1 MINCKKS
8 ARLMIG
14 TLCAMALAMP
24 TLTSCEHKDLCFDHD
39 VHSPKYD
46 FRVVATYQQEWEL
59 NLNEKVW
66 GSEAE
71 WPEKYGMTYDGLRPA
86 IPAGLRM
93 HVFSE
98 SGVND
103 MINMPAEGG
112 VVGLQPG
119 DHQLLFYNNDTEYIL
134 FDDMYSFASAKA
146 TTRTRTRSTYMGNPF
161 KNNDAKGEPTV
172 TMPDMLYGNFNEKY
186 TSERTT
192 EMPVMNV
199 TMLNRNLDIDIDN
212 YVAFDFKA
220 VAQAIDILGG
230 VDIDIESEEE
240 RKYLNDYVSY
250 TSQYVGGSDEGQG
263 TSLITDKKGQIL
275 ASSGTEEIMSQVMDD
290 PELAN
295 IDDQMDKPTGFFPI
309 IRHGED
315 MLFAYTTLEETGMIV
330 AFFVPVDYVFAPL
343 NQLKLVYSIIFVLSM
358 LITGIGGMVF
368 ANKISNTVV
377 RLNDHA
383 LALADGDLSVADLAV
398 QDSNEFGVLTTSFN
412 TMKEHLH
419 KLIKGMSTVSQQV
432 AASSQE
438 LTAGASHSAEAATNV
453 AETITHIANGMQRQT
468 NNIET
473 AKHEVDSLF
482 SEIQTMGT
490 NTKDIANTS
499 NDTAEAAKLGEKLMN
514 EAMNKMEHIE
524 NSVMSSANTVRILG
538 ENSKEISMIVDTI
551 VSISDQT
558 NLLAL
563 NAAIEAARA
572 GDAGKGFAVVAE
584 EVRKLAAESQSAAEQ
599 IQSKISSIQAD
610 TDHAV
615 AAMESGTTE
624 VKQGTQAI
632 KDVGRQFADIM
643 KQVNNIKEK
652 IDSFQEASERI
663 TEGTNKIVGAVDS
676 IDEVSRETATHTET
690 ISAAAQ
696 EQSASSEEIASSS
709 HALAQMAVELQESTS
724 KFKL

>member
-1 MINCKKS
+1 MKIK
-8 ARLMIG
+8 
-14 TLCAMALAMP
+14 
-24 TLTSCEHKDLCFDHD
+24 
-39 VHSPKYD
+39 
-46 FRVVATYQQEWEL
+46 QQFAA
-59 NLNEKVW
+59 VT
-66 GSEAE
+66 
-71 WPEKYGMTYDGLRPA
+71 M
-86 IPAGLRM
+86 
-93 HVFSE
+93 
-98 SGVND
+98 
-103 MINMPAEGG
+103 
-112 VVGLQPG
+112 VVGLIMAITCGVGYYMAQSMLSHSVEQQIITLVEGRGNDLENWFATKTAMLNGTAAVLSKQPAEVI
-119 DHQLLFYNNDTEYIL
+119 DSTASIPFLDT
-134 FDDMYSFASAKA
+134 ASADKNILDITNGLESGNA
-146 TTRTRTRSTYMGNPF
+146 YSYLDGDLSGPDFDPRTRDWYKDVKS
-161 KNNDAKGEPTV
+161 AQKGIFTSAYV
-172 TMPDMLYGNFNEKY
+172 NKGGVMDGKMVVSYAMPLIDTNGNFIGALCE
-186 TSERTT
+186 
-192 EMPVMNV
+192 
-199 TMLNRNLDIDIDN
+199 DIDLDTLDKFVEEIN
-212 YVAFDFKA
+212 Y
-220 VAQAIDILGG
+220 
-230 VDIDIESEEE
+230 
-240 RKYLNDYVSY
+240 
-250 TSQYVGGSDEGQG
+250 EGQG

-295 IDDQMDKPTGFFPI
+295 IDDQMDKPTGFFPMK
-309 IRHGED
+309 RHGED

-368 ANKISNTVV
+368 ANRISNTVI

-383 LALADGDLSVADLAV
+383 LALADGNLSVADLAV
-398 QDSNEFGVLTTSFN
+398 QDSNEFGELTKSFN
-412 TMKEHLH
+412 TMKGHLH

-599 IQSKISSIQAD
+599 IQSKIASIQAD

-615 AAMESGTTE
+615 VAMESGTTE

-663 TEGTNKIVGAVDS
+663 TTGTNRIVGAVDS
-676 IDEVSRETATHTET
+676 IDEVSRETAAHTET

-724 KFKL
+724 KFKI

>member
-1 MINCKKS
+1 MKIK
-8 ARLMIG
+8 
-14 TLCAMALAMP
+14 
-24 TLTSCEHKDLCFDHD
+24 
-39 VHSPKYD
+39 
-46 FRVVATYQQEWEL
+46 QQFAA
-59 NLNEKVW
+59 VT
-66 GSEAE
+66 
-71 WPEKYGMTYDGLRPA
+71 M
-86 IPAGLRM
+86 
-93 HVFSE
+93 
-98 SGVND
+98 
-103 MINMPAEGG
+103 
-112 VVGLQPG
+112 VVGLFMAITCGVGYYMAQSMLSNSIEQQLTTIVKGKGNDLDNWFATKTAMLNGTAAVLSKQPAEVIDSTASVPLLNTASTDKNILDITNGLESGNAYSYLDG
-119 DHQLLFYNNDTEYIL
+119 DLSGPD
-134 FDDMYSFASAKA
+134 FDP
-146 TTRTRTRSTYMGNPF
+146 RTRDWYKDVKS
-161 KNNDAKGEPTV
+161 AQKGIFTSAYV
-172 TMPDMLYGNFNEKY
+172 NKGGVMDGKMVVSYAMPLIDTNGNFIGALCE
-186 TSERTT
+186 
-192 EMPVMNV
+192 
-199 TMLNRNLDIDIDN
+199 DIDLDTLDKFVEEIN
-212 YVAFDFKA
+212 Y
-220 VAQAIDILGG
+220 
-230 VDIDIESEEE
+230 
-240 RKYLNDYVSY
+240 
-250 TSQYVGGSDEGQG
+250 EGQG
-263 TSLITDKKGQIL
+263 TSLITDKKRQIL

-295 IDDQMDKPTGFFPI
+295 IDEQMDKPTGFFPI

-330 AFFVPVDYVFAPL
+330 AFFVPADYVFAPL
-343 NQLKLVYSIIFVLSM
+343 NKLKLVYGIIFVISM

-398 QDSNEFGVLTTSFN
+398 QDSNEFGELTTSFN

-419 KLIKGMSTVSQQV
+419 KLIKDMGSVSQQV

-438 LTAGASHSAEAATNV
+438 LTAGANQSAEAATNV
-453 AETITHIANGMQRQT
+453 AETITNIADGMQRQT
-468 NNIET
+468 SNINA
-473 AKHEVDSLF
+473 AKQEVDSLF
-482 SEIQTMGT
+482 GDIQTMGN
-490 NTKDIANTS
+490 NTQDIAHTS

-514 EAMNKMEHIE
+514 EAMDKMEHIE
-524 NSVMSSANTVRILG
+524 NSVMSSANTVRVLG

-551 VSISDQT
+551 VSIADQT

-624 VKQGTQAI
+624 VKHGTQAI

-652 IDSFQEASERI
+652 IDSFKTASDRIADEATR
-663 TEGTNKIVGAVDS
+663 IVGAVDS

-709 HALAQMAVELQESTS
+709 NALAQMAVELYDSTS

>member
-1 MINCKKS
+1 MNTASTDKNILDITNGLESGNAYSYLDGDLSGPDFDPRTRDWYKDVKS
-8 ARLMIG
+8 AQKGIFTSAYVNKGGVMDG
-14 TLCAMALAMP
+14 KMVVSYAMP
-24 TLTSCEHKDLCFDHD
+24 L
-39 VHSPKYD
+39 
-46 FRVVATYQQEWEL
+46 
-59 NLNEKVW
+59 
-66 GSEAE
+66 
-71 WPEKYGMTYDGLRPA
+71 
-86 IPAGLRM
+86 I
-93 HVFSE
+93 
-98 SGVND
+98 
-103 MINMPAEGG
+103 
-112 VVGLQPG
+112 
-119 DHQLLFYNNDTEYIL
+119 DT
-134 FDDMYSFASAKA
+134 
-146 TTRTRTRSTYMGNPF
+146 N
-161 KNNDAKGEPTV
+161 
-172 TMPDMLYGNFNEKY
+172 GNFIGALCE
-186 TSERTT
+186 
-192 EMPVMNV
+192 
-199 TMLNRNLDIDIDN
+199 DIDLDTLDKFVEEIN
-212 YVAFDFKA
+212 Y
-220 VAQAIDILGG
+220 
-230 VDIDIESEEE
+230 
-240 RKYLNDYVSY
+240 
-250 TSQYVGGSDEGQG
+250 EGQG
-263 TSLITDKKGQIL
+263 TSLITDKKRQIL

-295 IDDQMDKPTGFFPI
+295 IDEQMDKPTGFFPI

-330 AFFVPVDYVFAPL
+330 AFFVPADYVFAPL
-343 NQLKLVYSIIFVLSM
+343 NKLKLVYGIIFVISM

-398 QDSNEFGVLTTSFN
+398 QDSNEFGELTTSFN

-438 LTAGASHSAEAATNV
+438 LTAGASQSAEAATNV
-453 AETITHIANGMQRQT
+453 AETITNIADGMQRQT
-468 NNIET
+468 SNINA
-473 AKHEVDSLF
+473 AKQEVDSLF
-482 SEIQTMGT
+482 GDIQTMGN
-490 NTKDIANTS
+490 NTQDIAHTS

-514 EAMNKMEHIE
+514 EAMDKMEHIE
-524 NSVMSSANTVRILG
+524 NSVMSSANTVRVLG

-551 VSISDQT
+551 VSIADQT

-624 VKQGTQAI
+624 VKHGTQAI

-652 IDSFQEASERI
+652 FDSFKTASDRIADEATR
-663 TEGTNKIVGAVDS
+663 IVGAVDS

-709 HALAQMAVELQESTS
+709 NALAQMAVELQDSTS

>member
-1 MINCKKS
+1 MKIK
-8 ARLMIG
+8 
-14 TLCAMALAMP
+14 
-24 TLTSCEHKDLCFDHD
+24 
-39 VHSPKYD
+39 
-46 FRVVATYQQEWEL
+46 QQFAA
-59 NLNEKVW
+59 VT
-66 GSEAE
+66 
-71 WPEKYGMTYDGLRPA
+71 M
-86 IPAGLRM
+86 
-93 HVFSE
+93 
-98 SGVND
+98 
-103 MINMPAEGG
+103 
-112 VVGLQPG
+112 VVGLFMAITCGVGYYMAQSMLSNSIEQQLTTIVKGKGNDLDNWFATKTAMLNGTAAVLSKQPAEVIDSTASVPLLNTASTDKNILDITNGLESGNAYSYLDG
-119 DHQLLFYNNDTEYIL
+119 DLSGPD
-134 FDDMYSFASAKA
+134 FDP
-146 TTRTRTRSTYMGNPF
+146 RTRDWYKDVKS
-161 KNNDAKGEPTV
+161 AQKGIFTSAYV
-172 TMPDMLYGNFNEKY
+172 NKGGVMDGKMVVSYAMPLIDTNGNFIGALCE
-186 TSERTT
+186 
-192 EMPVMNV
+192 
-199 TMLNRNLDIDIDN
+199 DIDLDTLDKFVEEIN
-212 YVAFDFKA
+212 Y
-220 VAQAIDILGG
+220 
-230 VDIDIESEEE
+230 
-240 RKYLNDYVSY
+240 
-250 TSQYVGGSDEGQG
+250 EGQG
-263 TSLITDKKGQIL
+263 TSLITDKKRQIL

-295 IDDQMDKPTGFFPI
+295 IDEQMDKPTGFFPI

-330 AFFVPVDYVFAPL
+330 AFFVPADYVFAPL
-343 NQLKLVYSIIFVLSM
+343 NKLKLVYGIIFVISM

-398 QDSNEFGVLTTSFN
+398 QDSNEFGELTTSFN

-438 LTAGASHSAEAATNV
+438 LTAGASQSAEAATNV
-453 AETITHIANGMQRQT
+453 AETITNIADGMQRQT
-468 NNIET
+468 SNINA
-473 AKHEVDSLF
+473 AKQEVDSLF
-482 SEIQTMGT
+482 GDIQTMGN
-490 NTKDIANTS
+490 NTQDIAHTS

-514 EAMNKMEHIE
+514 EAMDKMEHIE
-524 NSVMSSANTVRILG
+524 NSVMSSANTVRVLG

-551 VSISDQT
+551 VSIADQT

-624 VKQGTQAI
+624 VKHGTQAI

-652 IDSFQEASERI
+652 IDSFKTASDRIADEATR
-663 TEGTNKIVGAVDS
+663 IVGAVDS

-709 HALAQMAVELQESTS
+709 NALAQMAVELQDSTS

>member
-1 MINCKKS
+1 MKIK
-8 ARLMIG
+8 
-14 TLCAMALAMP
+14 
-24 TLTSCEHKDLCFDHD
+24 
-39 VHSPKYD
+39 
-46 FRVVATYQQEWEL
+46 QQFAA
-59 NLNEKVW
+59 V
-66 GSEAE
+66 
-71 WPEKYGMTYDGLRPA
+71 T
-86 IPAGLRM
+86 
-93 HVFSE
+93 V
-98 SGVND
+98 
-103 MINMPAEGG
+103 
-112 VVGLQPG
+112 VVGLFMAITCGVGYYMAQSMLSNSIAQ
-119 DHQLLFYNNDTEYIL
+119 QLTTIVKGKGNDLDNWFANKSAIADGAAAIL
-134 FDDMYSFASAKA
+134 AQQSPEVINSDASMAFMVGIHADKNVLDMTSGLESGNAYSATNGLISNFDPRSRDWYKNAKNSKKPSFTPAYESKGSYEGKTIISYAA
-146 TTRTRTRSTYMGNPF
+146 PVI
-161 KNNDAKGEPTV
+161 DAN
-172 TMPDMLYGNFNEKY
+172 GNFLACLCE
-186 TSERTT
+186 
-192 EMPVMNV
+192 
-199 TMLNRNLDIDIDN
+199 DIDIDDLDKFVDGIN
-212 YVAFDFKA
+212 Y
-220 VAQAIDILGG
+220 
-230 VDIDIESEEE
+230 
-240 RKYLNDYVSY
+240 
-250 TSQYVGGSDEGQG
+250 EGQG
-263 TSLITDKKGQIL
+263 TALVTDRNGKII
-275 ASSGTEEIMSQVMDD
+275 ASSGSEKIMSLVMDD

-309 IRHGED
+309 IRHGEET
-315 MLFAYTTLEETGMIV
+315 LFAYTTLEKTGLIV
-330 AFFVPVDYVFAPL
+330 AFFVPADYVFAPL
-343 NQLKLVYSIIFVLSM
+343 NKLKLVYGIIFVLSM

-368 ANKISNTVV
+368 ANKISNTVI

-398 QDSNEFGVLTTSFN
+398 QDSNEFGELTTSFN

-599 IQSKISSIQAD
+599 IQSKIASIQAD

-615 AAMESGTTE
+615 VAMESGTTE

-663 TEGTNKIVGAVDS
+663 TTGTNRIVGAVDS
-676 IDEVSRETATHTET
+676 IDEVSRETAAHTET

-724 KFKL
+724 KFKI

>member
-1 MINCKKS
+1 MKIK
-8 ARLMIG
+8 
-14 TLCAMALAMP
+14 
-24 TLTSCEHKDLCFDHD
+24 
-39 VHSPKYD
+39 
-46 FRVVATYQQEWEL
+46 QQFAA
-59 NLNEKVW
+59 VT
-66 GSEAE
+66 
-71 WPEKYGMTYDGLRPA
+71 M
-86 IPAGLRM
+86 
-93 HVFSE
+93 
-98 SGVND
+98 
-103 MINMPAEGG
+103 
-112 VVGLQPG
+112 VVGLFMAITCGVGYYMAQSMLSNSIEQQLTTIVKGKGNDLDNWFATKTAMLNGTAAVLSKQPAEVIDSTASVPLLNTASTDKNILDITNGLESGNAYSYLDG
-119 DHQLLFYNNDTEYIL
+119 DLSGPD
-134 FDDMYSFASAKA
+134 FDP
-146 TTRTRTRSTYMGNPF
+146 RTRDWYKDVKS
-161 KNNDAKGEPTV
+161 AQKGIFTSAYV
-172 TMPDMLYGNFNEKY
+172 NKGGVMDGKMVVSYAMPLIDTNGNFIGALCE
-186 TSERTT
+186 
-192 EMPVMNV
+192 
-199 TMLNRNLDIDIDN
+199 DIDLDTLDKFVEEIN
-212 YVAFDFKA
+212 Y
-220 VAQAIDILGG
+220 
-230 VDIDIESEEE
+230 
-240 RKYLNDYVSY
+240 
-250 TSQYVGGSDEGQG
+250 EGQG
-263 TSLITDKKGQIL
+263 TSLITDKKRQIL

-295 IDDQMDKPTGFFPI
+295 IDEQMDKPTGFFPI

-330 AFFVPVDYVFAPL
+330 AFFVPADYVFAPL
-343 NQLKLVYSIIFVLSM
+343 NKLKLVYGIIFVISM

-398 QDSNEFGVLTTSFN
+398 QDSNEFGELTTSFN

-438 LTAGASHSAEAATNV
+438 LTAGASQSAEAATNV
-453 AETITHIANGMQRQT
+453 AETITNIADGMQRQT
-468 NNIET
+468 SNINA
-473 AKHEVDSLF
+473 AKQEVDSLF
-482 SEIQTMGT
+482 GDIQTMGN
-490 NTKDIANTS
+490 NTQDIAHTS

-514 EAMNKMEHIE
+514 EAMDKMEHIE
-524 NSVMSSANTVRILG
+524 NSVMSSANTVRVLG

-551 VSISDQT
+551 VSIADQT

-563 NAAIEAARA
+563 NAAIEAAGA

-615 AAMESGTTE
+615 VAMENGTTE
-624 VKQGTQAI
+624 VQQGTQSI
-632 KDVGRQFADIM
+632 KEVGRQFADIM

-652 IDSFQEASERI
+652 IDSFQKASERI
-663 TEGTNKIVGAVDS
+663 TNGATKIVGAVDS
-676 IDEVSRETATHTET
+676 IDEVSRETAAHTQT

-709 HALAQMAVELQESTS
+709 NALAQMAVELQDSTS

>member
-1 MINCKKS
+1 MAQSMLSNSIEQQLTTIVKGKGNDLDNWFATKTAMLNGTAAVLSKQPAEVIDSTASVPLLNTASTDKNILDITNGLESGNAYSYLDGDLSGPDFDPRTRDWYKDVKS
-8 ARLMIG
+8 AQKGIFTSAYVNKGGVMDG
-14 TLCAMALAMP
+14 KMVVSYAMP
-24 TLTSCEHKDLCFDHD
+24 L
-39 VHSPKYD
+39 
-46 FRVVATYQQEWEL
+46 
-59 NLNEKVW
+59 
-66 GSEAE
+66 
-71 WPEKYGMTYDGLRPA
+71 
-86 IPAGLRM
+86 I
-93 HVFSE
+93 
-98 SGVND
+98 
-103 MINMPAEGG
+103 
-112 VVGLQPG
+112 
-119 DHQLLFYNNDTEYIL
+119 DT
-134 FDDMYSFASAKA
+134 
-146 TTRTRTRSTYMGNPF
+146 N
-161 KNNDAKGEPTV
+161 
-172 TMPDMLYGNFNEKY
+172 GNFIGALCE
-186 TSERTT
+186 
-192 EMPVMNV
+192 
-199 TMLNRNLDIDIDN
+199 DIDLDTLDKFVEEIN
-212 YVAFDFKA
+212 Y
-220 VAQAIDILGG
+220 
-230 VDIDIESEEE
+230 
-240 RKYLNDYVSY
+240 
-250 TSQYVGGSDEGQG
+250 EGQG
-263 TSLITDKKGQIL
+263 TSLITDKKRQIL

-295 IDDQMDKPTGFFPI
+295 IDEQMDKPTGFFPI

-330 AFFVPVDYVFAPL
+330 AFFVPADYVFAPL
-343 NQLKLVYSIIFVLSM
+343 NKLKLVYGIIFVISM

-398 QDSNEFGVLTTSFN
+398 QDSNEFGELTTSFN

-438 LTAGASHSAEAATNV
+438 LTAGASQSAESATNI

-468 NNIET
+468 NNIEA

-499 NDTAEAAKLGEKLMN
+499 NDTAEAAKLGEKLMT

-524 NSVMSSANTVRILG
+524 NSVMSSANTVRVLG

-551 VSISDQT
+551 VSIADQT

-572 GDAGKGFAVVAE
+572 GEAGKGFAVVAE

-615 AAMESGTTE
+615 VAMENGTTE
-624 VKQGTQAI
+624 VQQGTQSI
-632 KDVGRQFADIM
+632 KEVGRQFADIM

-652 IDSFQEASERI
+652 IDSFQKASERI
-663 TEGTNKIVGAVDS
+663 TNGATKIVGAVDS
-676 IDEVSRETATHTET
+676 IDEVSRETAAHTQT

-709 HALAQMAVELQESTS
+709 NALAQMAVELQDSTS

>member
-1 MINCKKS
+1 MKIK
-8 ARLMIG
+8 
-14 TLCAMALAMP
+14 
-24 TLTSCEHKDLCFDHD
+24 
-39 VHSPKYD
+39 
-46 FRVVATYQQEWEL
+46 QQFAA
-59 NLNEKVW
+59 VT
-66 GSEAE
+66 
-71 WPEKYGMTYDGLRPA
+71 M
-86 IPAGLRM
+86 
-93 HVFSE
+93 
-98 SGVND
+98 
-103 MINMPAEGG
+103 
-112 VVGLQPG
+112 VVGLFMAITCGVGYYMAQSMLSNSIEQQLTTIVKGKGNDLDNWFATKTAMLNGTAAVLSKQPAEVIDSTASVPLLNTASTDKNILDITNGLESGNAYSYLDG
-119 DHQLLFYNNDTEYIL
+119 DLSGPD
-134 FDDMYSFASAKA
+134 FDP
-146 TTRTRTRSTYMGNPF
+146 RTRDWYKDVKS
-161 KNNDAKGEPTV
+161 AQKGIFTSAYV
-172 TMPDMLYGNFNEKY
+172 NKGGVMDGKMVVSYAMPLIDTNGNFIGALCE
-186 TSERTT
+186 
-192 EMPVMNV
+192 
-199 TMLNRNLDIDIDN
+199 DIDLDTLDKFVEEIN
-212 YVAFDFKA
+212 Y
-220 VAQAIDILGG
+220 
-230 VDIDIESEEE
+230 
-240 RKYLNDYVSY
+240 
-250 TSQYVGGSDEGQG
+250 EGQG
-263 TSLITDKKGQIL
+263 TSLITDKKRQIL

-295 IDDQMDKPTGFFPI
+295 IDEQMDKPTGFFPI

-330 AFFVPVDYVFAPL
+330 AFFVPADYVFAPL
-343 NQLKLVYSIIFVLSM
+343 NKLKLVYGIIFVISM

-398 QDSNEFGVLTTSFN
+398 QDSNEFGELTTSFN

-438 LTAGASHSAEAATNV
+438 LTAGASQSAESATNI

-468 NNIET
+468 NNIEA

-499 NDTAEAAKLGEKLMN
+499 NDTAEAAKLGEKLMT

-524 NSVMSSANTVRILG
+524 NSVMSSANTVRVLG

-551 VSISDQT
+551 VSIADQT

-572 GDAGKGFAVVAE
+572 GEAGKGFAVVAE

-615 AAMESGTTE
+615 VAMENGTTE
-624 VKQGTQAI
+624 VQQGTQSI
-632 KDVGRQFADIM
+632 KEVGRQFADIM

-652 IDSFQEASERI
+652 IDSFQKASERI
-663 TEGTNKIVGAVDS
+663 TNGATKIVGAVDS
-676 IDEVSRETATHTET
+676 IDEVSRETAAHTQT

-696 EQSASSEEIASSS
+696 ENNP
-709 HALAQMAVELQESTS
+709 LPLR
-724 KFKL
+724 KLLLPPMLWLKWL

>member
-1 MINCKKS
+1 MKIK
-8 ARLMIG
+8 
-14 TLCAMALAMP
+14 
-24 TLTSCEHKDLCFDHD
+24 
-39 VHSPKYD
+39 
-46 FRVVATYQQEWEL
+46 QQFAA
-59 NLNEKVW
+59 VT
-66 GSEAE
+66 
-71 WPEKYGMTYDGLRPA
+71 M
-86 IPAGLRM
+86 
-93 HVFSE
+93 
-98 SGVND
+98 
-103 MINMPAEGG
+103 
-112 VVGLQPG
+112 VVGLFMAITCGVGYYMAQSMLSNSIEQQLTTIVKGKGNDLDNWFGTKTAMLNGTAAVLSKQPAEVIDSTASVPLLNTASTDKNILDITNGLESGNAYSYLDG
-119 DHQLLFYNNDTEYIL
+119 DLSGPD
-134 FDDMYSFASAKA
+134 FDP
-146 TTRTRTRSTYMGNPF
+146 RTRDWYKDVKS
-161 KNNDAKGEPTV
+161 AQKGIFTSAYV
-172 TMPDMLYGNFNEKY
+172 NKGGVMDGKMVVSYAMPLIDTNGNFIGALCE
-186 TSERTT
+186 
-192 EMPVMNV
+192 
-199 TMLNRNLDIDIDN
+199 DIDLDTLDKFVEEIN
-212 YVAFDFKA
+212 Y
-220 VAQAIDILGG
+220 
-230 VDIDIESEEE
+230 
-240 RKYLNDYVSY
+240 
-250 TSQYVGGSDEGQG
+250 EGQG
-263 TSLITDKKGQIL
+263 TSLITDKKRQIL

-295 IDDQMDKPTGFFPI
+295 IDEQMDKPTGFFPI

-330 AFFVPVDYVFAPL
+330 AFFVPADYVFAPL
-343 NQLKLVYSIIFVLSM
+343 NKLKLVYGIIFVISM

-398 QDSNEFGVLTTSFN
+398 QDSNEFGELTTSFN

-438 LTAGASHSAEAATNV
+438 LTAGASQSAEAA
-453 AETITHIANGMQRQT
+453 ETITNIADGMQRQT
-468 NNIET
+468 SNINA
-473 AKHEVDSLF
+473 AKQEVDSLF
-482 SEIQTMGT
+482 GDIQTMGN
-490 NTKDIANTS
+490 NTQDIAHTS

-514 EAMNKMEHIE
+514 EAMDKMEHIE
-524 NSVMSSANTVRILG
+524 NSVMSSANTVRVLG

-551 VSISDQT
+551 VSIADQT

-624 VKQGTQAI
+624 VKHGTQAI

-652 IDSFQEASERI
+652 IDSFKTASDRIADEATR
-663 TEGTNKIVGAVDS
+663 IVGAVDS

-709 HALAQMAVELQESTS
+709 NALAQMAVELQDSTS

>member
-1 MINCKKS
+1 MKIK
-8 ARLMIG
+8 
-14 TLCAMALAMP
+14 
-24 TLTSCEHKDLCFDHD
+24 
-39 VHSPKYD
+39 
-46 FRVVATYQQEWEL
+46 QQFAA
-59 NLNEKVW
+59 VT
-66 GSEAE
+66 
-71 WPEKYGMTYDGLRPA
+71 M
-86 IPAGLRM
+86 
-93 HVFSE
+93 
-98 SGVND
+98 
-103 MINMPAEGG
+103 
-112 VVGLQPG
+112 VVGLFMAITCGVGYYMAQSMLSNSIEQQLTTIVKGKGNDLDNWFATKTAMLNGTAAVLSKQPAEVIDSTASVPLLNTASTDKNILDITNGLESGNAYSYLDG
-119 DHQLLFYNNDTEYIL
+119 DLSGPD
-134 FDDMYSFASAKA
+134 FDP
-146 TTRTRTRSTYMGNPF
+146 RTRDWYKDVKS
-161 KNNDAKGEPTV
+161 AQKGIFTSAYV
-172 TMPDMLYGNFNEKY
+172 NKGGVMDGKMVVSYAMPLIDTNGNFIGALCE
-186 TSERTT
+186 
-192 EMPVMNV
+192 
-199 TMLNRNLDIDIDN
+199 DIDLDTLDKFVEEIN
-212 YVAFDFKA
+212 Y
-220 VAQAIDILGG
+220 
-230 VDIDIESEEE
+230 
-240 RKYLNDYVSY
+240 
-250 TSQYVGGSDEGQG
+250 EGQG
-263 TSLITDKKGQIL
+263 TSLITDKKRQIL

-295 IDDQMDKPTGFFPI
+295 IDEQMDKPTGFFPI

-330 AFFVPVDYVFAPL
+330 AFFVPADYVFAPL
-343 NQLKLVYSIIFVLSM
+343 NKLKLVYGIIFVISM

-398 QDSNEFGVLTTSFN
+398 QDSNEFGELTTSFN

-438 LTAGASHSAEAATNV
+438 LTAGASQSAEAATNV
-453 AETITHIANGMQRQT
+453 AETITNIADGMQRQT
-468 NNIET
+468 SNINA
-473 AKHEVDSLF
+473 AKQEVDSLF
-482 SEIQTMGT
+482 GDIQTMGN
-490 NTKDIANTS
+490 NTQDIAHTS

-514 EAMNKMEHIE
+514 EAMDKMEHIE
-524 NSVMSSANTVRILG
+524 NSVMSSANTVRVLG

-551 VSISDQT
+551 VSIADQT

-584 EVRKLAAESQSAAEQ
+584 EVRKLAAESQTAAEQ

-615 AAMESGTTE
+615 VAMESGTTE
-624 VKQGTQAI
+624 VQQGTQSI
-632 KDVGRQFADIM
+632 KEVGRQFADIM

-652 IDSFQEASERI
+652 IDSFQKASERI
-663 TEGTNKIVGAVDS
+663 TNGATKIVGAVDS
-676 IDEVSRETATHTET
+676 IDEVSRETAAHTQT

-709 HALAQMAVELQESTS
+709 NALAQMAVELQDSTS

>member
-1 MINCKKS
+1 MKIK
-8 ARLMIG
+8 
-14 TLCAMALAMP
+14 
-24 TLTSCEHKDLCFDHD
+24 
-39 VHSPKYD
+39 
-46 FRVVATYQQEWEL
+46 QQFAA
-59 NLNEKVW
+59 VT
-66 GSEAE
+66 
-71 WPEKYGMTYDGLRPA
+71 M
-86 IPAGLRM
+86 
-93 HVFSE
+93 
-98 SGVND
+98 
-103 MINMPAEGG
+103 
-112 VVGLQPG
+112 VVGLFMAITCGVGYYMAQSMLSNSIEQQLTTIVKGKGNDLDNWFATKTAMLNGTAAVLSKQPAEVIDSTASVPLLNTASTDKNILDITNGLESGNAYSYLDG
-119 DHQLLFYNNDTEYIL
+119 DLSGPD
-134 FDDMYSFASAKA
+134 FDP
-146 TTRTRTRSTYMGNPF
+146 RTRDWYKDVKS
-161 KNNDAKGEPTV
+161 AQKGIFTSAYV
-172 TMPDMLYGNFNEKY
+172 NKGGTMDGKMVVSYALPLIDSNGNFIGALCE
-186 TSERTT
+186 
-192 EMPVMNV
+192 
-199 TMLNRNLDIDIDN
+199 DIDLDTLDKFVEEIN
-212 YVAFDFKA
+212 Y
-220 VAQAIDILGG
+220 
-230 VDIDIESEEE
+230 
-240 RKYLNDYVSY
+240 
-250 TSQYVGGSDEGQG
+250 EGQG
-263 TSLITDKKGQIL
+263 TSLITDKKRQIL

-295 IDDQMDKPTGFFPI
+295 IDEQMDKPTGFFPI

-330 AFFVPVDYVFAPL
+330 AFFVPADYVFAPL
-343 NQLKLVYSIIFVLSM
+343 NKLKLVYGIIFVISM

-398 QDSNEFGVLTTSFN
+398 QDSNEFGELTTSFN

-438 LTAGASHSAEAATNV
+438 LTAGASQSAEAATNV
-453 AETITHIANGMQRQT
+453 AETITNIADGMQRQT
-468 NNIET
+468 SNINA
-473 AKHEVDSLF
+473 AKQEVDSLF
-482 SEIQTMGT
+482 GDIQTMGN
-490 NTKDIANTS
+490 NTQDIAHTS

-514 EAMNKMEHIE
+514 EAMDKMEHIE
-524 NSVMSSANTVRILG
+524 NSVMSSANTVRVLG

-551 VSISDQT
+551 VSIADQT

-624 VKQGTQAI
+624 VKHGTQAI

-652 IDSFQEASERI
+652 IDSFKTASDRIADEATR
-663 TEGTNKIVGAVDS
+663 IVGAVDS

-709 HALAQMAVELQESTS
+709 NALAQMAVELQDSTS

>member
-1 MINCKKS
+1 MKIKQQFAAVTMVAGLFMAITCGVGYYMAQSMLSNSIEQQLTTIVKGKGNDLDNWFATKTAMLNGTAAVLSKQPAEVIDSTASVPLLNTASTDKNILDITNGLESGNAYSYLDGDLSGPDFDPRTRDWYKDVKS
-8 ARLMIG
+8 AQKGIFTSAYVNKGGVMDG
-14 TLCAMALAMP
+14 KMVVSYAMP
-24 TLTSCEHKDLCFDHD
+24 L
-39 VHSPKYD
+39 
-46 FRVVATYQQEWEL
+46 
-59 NLNEKVW
+59 
-66 GSEAE
+66 
-71 WPEKYGMTYDGLRPA
+71 
-86 IPAGLRM
+86 I
-93 HVFSE
+93 
-98 SGVND
+98 
-103 MINMPAEGG
+103 
-112 VVGLQPG
+112 
-119 DHQLLFYNNDTEYIL
+119 DT
-134 FDDMYSFASAKA
+134 
-146 TTRTRTRSTYMGNPF
+146 N
-161 KNNDAKGEPTV
+161 
-172 TMPDMLYGNFNEKY
+172 GNFIGALCE
-186 TSERTT
+186 
-192 EMPVMNV
+192 
-199 TMLNRNLDIDIDN
+199 DIDLDTLDKFVEEIN
-212 YVAFDFKA
+212 Y
-220 VAQAIDILGG
+220 
-230 VDIDIESEEE
+230 
-240 RKYLNDYVSY
+240 
-250 TSQYVGGSDEGQG
+250 EGQG
-263 TSLITDKKGQIL
+263 TSLITDKKRQIL

-295 IDDQMDKPTGFFPI
+295 IDEQMDKPTGFFPI

-330 AFFVPVDYVFAPL
+330 AFFVPADYVFAPL
-343 NQLKLVYSIIFVLSM
+343 NKLKLVYGIIFVISM

-398 QDSNEFGVLTTSFN
+398 QDSNEFGELTTSFN

-438 LTAGASHSAEAATNV
+438 LTAGASQSAESATNI

-468 NNIET
+468 NNIEA

-499 NDTAEAAKLGEKLMN
+499 NDTAEAAKLGEKLMT

-524 NSVMSSANTVRILG
+524 NSVMSSANTVRVLG

-551 VSISDQT
+551 VSIADQT

-572 GDAGKGFAVVAE
+572 GEAGKGFAVVAE

-615 AAMESGTTE
+615 VAMENGTTE
-624 VKQGTQAI
+624 VQQGTQSI
-632 KDVGRQFADIM
+632 KEVGRQFADIM

-652 IDSFQEASERI
+652 IDSFQKASERI
-663 TEGTNKIVGAVDS
+663 TNGATKIVGAVDS
-676 IDEVSRETATHTET
+676 IDEVSRETAAHTQT

-709 HALAQMAVELQESTS
+709 NALAQMAVELQDSTS

>member
-1 MINCKKS
+1 MKI
-8 ARLMIG
+8 
-14 TLCAMALAMP
+14 
-24 TLTSCEHKDLCFDHD
+24 E
-39 VHSPKYD
+39 
-46 FRVVATYQQEWEL
+46 QQFAA
-59 NLNEKVW
+59 VT
-66 GSEAE
+66 
-71 WPEKYGMTYDGLRPA
+71 M
-86 IPAGLRM
+86 
-93 HVFSE
+93 
-98 SGVND
+98 
-103 MINMPAEGG
+103 
-112 VVGLQPG
+112 VVGLFMAITCGVGYYMAQSMLSNSIEQQLTTIVKGKGNDLDNWFATKTAMLNGTAAVLSKQPAEVIDSTASVPLLNTASTDKNILDITNGLESGNAYSYLDG
-119 DHQLLFYNNDTEYIL
+119 DLSGPD
-134 FDDMYSFASAKA
+134 FDP
-146 TTRTRTRSTYMGNPF
+146 RTRDWYKDVKS
-161 KNNDAKGEPTV
+161 AQKGIFTSAYV
-172 TMPDMLYGNFNEKY
+172 NKGGVMDGKMVVSYAMPLIDTNGNFIGALCE
-186 TSERTT
+186 
-192 EMPVMNV
+192 
-199 TMLNRNLDIDIDN
+199 DIDLDTLDKFVEEIN
-212 YVAFDFKA
+212 Y
-220 VAQAIDILGG
+220 
-230 VDIDIESEEE
+230 
-240 RKYLNDYVSY
+240 
-250 TSQYVGGSDEGQG
+250 EGQG
-263 TSLITDKKGQIL
+263 TSLITDKKRQIL

-295 IDDQMDKPTGFFPI
+295 IDEQMDKPTGFFPI

-330 AFFVPVDYVFAPL
+330 AFFVPADYVFAPL
-343 NQLKLVYSIIFVLSM
+343 NKLKLVYGIIFVISM

-398 QDSNEFGVLTTSFN
+398 QDSNEFGELTTSFN

-438 LTAGASHSAEAATNV
+438 LTAGASQSAEAATNV
-453 AETITHIANGMQRQT
+453 AETITNIADGMQRQT
-468 NNIET
+468 SNINA
-473 AKHEVDSLF
+473 AKQEVDSLF
-482 SEIQTMGT
+482 GDIQTMGN
-490 NTKDIANTS
+490 NTQDIAHTS

-514 EAMNKMEHIE
+514 EAMDKMEHIE
-524 NSVMSSANTVRILG
+524 NSVMSSANTVRVLG

-551 VSISDQT
+551 VSIADQT

-624 VKQGTQAI
+624 VKHGTQAI

-652 IDSFQEASERI
+652 IDSFKTASDRIADEATR
-663 TEGTNKIVGAVDS
+663 IVGAVDS

-709 HALAQMAVELQESTS
+709 NALAQMAVELQDSTS

>member
-1 MINCKKS
+1 MKIK
-8 ARLMIG
+8 
-14 TLCAMALAMP
+14 
-24 TLTSCEHKDLCFDHD
+24 
-39 VHSPKYD
+39 
-46 FRVVATYQQEWEL
+46 QQFAA
-59 NLNEKVW
+59 VT
-66 GSEAE
+66 
-71 WPEKYGMTYDGLRPA
+71 M
-86 IPAGLRM
+86 
-93 HVFSE
+93 
-98 SGVND
+98 
-103 MINMPAEGG
+103 
-112 VVGLQPG
+112 VVGLFMAITCGVGYYMAQSMLSNSIEQQLTTIVKGKGNDLDNWFATKTAMLNGTAAVLSKQPAEVIDSTASVPLLNTASTDKNILDITNGLESGNAYSYLDG
-119 DHQLLFYNNDTEYIL
+119 DLSGPD
-134 FDDMYSFASAKA
+134 FDP
-146 TTRTRTRSTYMGNPF
+146 RTRDWYKDVKS
-161 KNNDAKGEPTV
+161 AQKGIFTSAYV
-172 TMPDMLYGNFNEKY
+172 NKGGVMDGKMVVSYAMPLIDTNGNFIGALCE
-186 TSERTT
+186 
-192 EMPVMNV
+192 
-199 TMLNRNLDIDIDN
+199 DIDLDTLDKFVEEIN
-212 YVAFDFKA
+212 Y
-220 VAQAIDILGG
+220 
-230 VDIDIESEEE
+230 
-240 RKYLNDYVSY
+240 
-250 TSQYVGGSDEGQG
+250 EGQG
-263 TSLITDKKGQIL
+263 TSLITDKKRQIL

-295 IDDQMDKPTGFFPI
+295 IDEQMDKPTGFFPI

-330 AFFVPVDYVFAPL
+330 AFFVPADYVFAPL
-343 NQLKLVYSIIFVLSM
+343 NKLKLVYGIIFVISM

-398 QDSNEFGVLTTSFN
+398 QDSNEFGELTTSFN

-438 LTAGASHSAEAATNV
+438 LTAGASQSAESATNI

-468 NNIET
+468 NNIEA

-499 NDTAEAAKLGEKLMN
+499 NDTAEAAKLGEKLMT
-514 EAMNKMEHIE
+514 EAMDKMEHIE
-524 NSVMSSANTVRILG
+524 NSVMSSANTVRVLG

-551 VSISDQT
+551 VSIADQT

-584 EVRKLAAESQSAAEQ
+584 EVRKLAAESQTAAEQ

-615 AAMESGTTE
+615 VAMESGTTE
-624 VKQGTQAI
+624 VQQGTQSI
-632 KDVGRQFADIM
+632 KEVGRQFADIM

-652 IDSFQEASERI
+652 IDSFQKASERI
-663 TEGTNKIVGAVDS
+663 TNGATKIVGAVDS
-676 IDEVSRETATHTET
+676 IDEVSRETAAHTQT

-709 HALAQMAVELQESTS
+709 NALAQMAVELQDSTS

>member
-1 MINCKKS
+1 MKLRQQFAVLTAVVALLIAISCGVGYYMASSMLTDSIEHQLTAIVKGEGDSVDSWVANKAAMLNGTAAVLSKQPAEVIDSTASVPLLNTASTDKNILDITNGLESGNAYSYLDGDLSGPDFDPRTRDWYKDVKS
-8 ARLMIG
+8 AQKGIFTSAYVNKGGVMDG
-14 TLCAMALAMP
+14 KMVVSYAMP
-24 TLTSCEHKDLCFDHD
+24 L
-39 VHSPKYD
+39 
-46 FRVVATYQQEWEL
+46 
-59 NLNEKVW
+59 
-66 GSEAE
+66 
-71 WPEKYGMTYDGLRPA
+71 
-86 IPAGLRM
+86 I
-93 HVFSE
+93 
-98 SGVND
+98 
-103 MINMPAEGG
+103 
-112 VVGLQPG
+112 
-119 DHQLLFYNNDTEYIL
+119 DT
-134 FDDMYSFASAKA
+134 
-146 TTRTRTRSTYMGNPF
+146 N
-161 KNNDAKGEPTV
+161 
-172 TMPDMLYGNFNEKY
+172 GNFIGALCE
-186 TSERTT
+186 
-192 EMPVMNV
+192 
-199 TMLNRNLDIDIDN
+199 DIDLDTLDKFVEEIN
-212 YVAFDFKA
+212 Y
-220 VAQAIDILGG
+220 
-230 VDIDIESEEE
+230 
-240 RKYLNDYVSY
+240 
-250 TSQYVGGSDEGQG
+250 EGQG

-295 IDDQMDKPTGFFPI
+295 IDEQMDKPTGFFPI

-330 AFFVPVDYVFAPL
+330 AFFVPADYVFAPL
-343 NQLKLVYSIIFVLSM
+343 NKLKLVYGIIFVISM

-398 QDSNEFGVLTTSFN
+398 QDSNEFGELTTSFN

-438 LTAGASHSAEAATNV
+438 LTAGASQSAESATNI

-468 NNIET
+468 NNIEA

-499 NDTAEAAKLGEKLMN
+499 NDTAEAAKLGEKLMT

-524 NSVMSSANTVRILG
+524 NSVMSSANTVRVLG

-551 VSISDQT
+551 VSIADQT

-572 GDAGKGFAVVAE
+572 GEAGKGFAVVAE

-615 AAMESGTTE
+615 VAMENGTTE
-624 VKQGTQAI
+624 VQQGTQSI
-632 KDVGRQFADIM
+632 KEVGRQFADIM

-652 IDSFQEASERI
+652 IDSFQKASERI
-663 TEGTNKIVGAVDS
+663 TNGATKIVGAVDS
-676 IDEVSRETATHTET
+676 IDEVSRETAAHTQT

-709 HALAQMAVELQESTS
+709 NALAQMAVELQDSTS

>member
-1 MINCKKS
+1 MKIK
-8 ARLMIG
+8 
-14 TLCAMALAMP
+14 
-24 TLTSCEHKDLCFDHD
+24 
-39 VHSPKYD
+39 
-46 FRVVATYQQEWEL
+46 QQFAA
-59 NLNEKVW
+59 VT
-66 GSEAE
+66 
-71 WPEKYGMTYDGLRPA
+71 M
-86 IPAGLRM
+86 
-93 HVFSE
+93 
-98 SGVND
+98 
-103 MINMPAEGG
+103 
-112 VVGLQPG
+112 VVGLFMAITCGVGYYMAQSMLSNSIEQQLTTIVKGKGNDLDNWFATKTAMLNGTAAVLSKQPAEVIDSTASVPLLNTASTDKNILDITNGLESGNAYSYLDG
-119 DHQLLFYNNDTEYIL
+119 DLSGPD
-134 FDDMYSFASAKA
+134 FDP
-146 TTRTRTRSTYMGNPF
+146 RTRDWYKDVKS
-161 KNNDAKGEPTV
+161 AQKGIFTSAYV
-172 TMPDMLYGNFNEKY
+172 NKGGVMDGKMVVSYAMPLIDTNGNFIGALCE
-186 TSERTT
+186 
-192 EMPVMNV
+192 
-199 TMLNRNLDIDIDN
+199 DIDLDTLDKFVEEIN
-212 YVAFDFKA
+212 Y
-220 VAQAIDILGG
+220 
-230 VDIDIESEEE
+230 
-240 RKYLNDYVSY
+240 
-250 TSQYVGGSDEGQG
+250 EGQG
-263 TSLITDKKGQIL
+263 TSLITDKKRQIL

-295 IDDQMDKPTGFFPI
+295 IDEQMDKPTGFFPI

-330 AFFVPVDYVFAPL
+330 AFFVPADYVFAPL
-343 NQLKLVYSIIFVLSM
+343 NKLKLVYGIIFVISM

-398 QDSNEFGVLTTSFN
+398 QDSNEFGELTTSFN

-438 LTAGASHSAEAATNV
+438 LTAGASQSAESATNI

-468 NNIET
+468 NNIEA

-499 NDTAEAAKLGEKLMN
+499 NDTAEAAKLGEKLMT

-524 NSVMSSANTVRILG
+524 NSVMSSANTVRVLG

-551 VSISDQT
+551 VSIADQT

-572 GDAGKGFAVVAE
+572 GEAGKGFAVVAE

-615 AAMESGTTE
+615 VAMENGTTE
-624 VKQGTQAI
+624 VQQGTQSI
-632 KDVGRQFADIM
+632 KEVGRQFADIM

-652 IDSFQEASERI
+652 IDSFQKASERI
-663 TEGTNKIVGAVDS
+663 TNGATKIVGAVDS
-676 IDEVSRETATHTET
+676 IDEVSRETAAHTQT

-709 HALAQMAVELQESTS
+709 NALAQMAVELQDSTS

>member
-1 MINCKKS
+1 MKIK
-8 ARLMIG
+8 
-14 TLCAMALAMP
+14 
-24 TLTSCEHKDLCFDHD
+24 
-39 VHSPKYD
+39 
-46 FRVVATYQQEWEL
+46 QQFAA
-59 NLNEKVW
+59 VT
-66 GSEAE
+66 
-71 WPEKYGMTYDGLRPA
+71 M
-86 IPAGLRM
+86 
-93 HVFSE
+93 
-98 SGVND
+98 
-103 MINMPAEGG
+103 
-112 VVGLQPG
+112 VVGLFMAITCGVGYYMAQSMLSNSIEQQLTTIVKGKGNDLDNWFATKTAMLNGTAAVLSKQPAEVIDSTASVPLLNTASTDKNILDITNGLESGNAYSYLDG
-119 DHQLLFYNNDTEYIL
+119 DLSGPD
-134 FDDMYSFASAKA
+134 FDP
-146 TTRTRTRSTYMGNPF
+146 RTRDWYKDVKS
-161 KNNDAKGEPTV
+161 AQKGIFTSAYV
-172 TMPDMLYGNFNEKY
+172 NKGGVMDGKMVVSYAMPLIDTNGNFIGALCE
-186 TSERTT
+186 
-192 EMPVMNV
+192 
-199 TMLNRNLDIDIDN
+199 DIDLDTLDKFVEEIN
-212 YVAFDFKA
+212 Y
-220 VAQAIDILGG
+220 
-230 VDIDIESEEE
+230 
-240 RKYLNDYVSY
+240 
-250 TSQYVGGSDEGQG
+250 EGQG
-263 TSLITDKKGQIL
+263 TSLITDKKRQIL

-295 IDDQMDKPTGFFPI
+295 IDEQMDKPTGFFPI

-330 AFFVPVDYVFAPL
+330 AFFVPADYVFAPL
-343 NQLKLVYSIIFVLSM
+343 NKLKLVYGIIFVISM

-398 QDSNEFGVLTTSFN
+398 QDSNEFGELTTSFN

-438 LTAGASHSAEAATNV
+438 LTAGASQSAEAATNV
-453 AETITHIANGMQRQT
+453 AETITNIADGMQRQT
-468 NNIET
+468 SNINA
-473 AKHEVDSLF
+473 AKQEVDSLF
-482 SEIQTMGT
+482 GDIQTMGN
-490 NTKDIANTS
+490 NTQDIAHTS

-514 EAMNKMEHIE
+514 EAMDKMEHIE
-524 NSVMSSANTVRILG
+524 NSVMSSANTVRVLG

-551 VSISDQT
+551 VSIADQT

-615 AAMESGTTE
+615 VAMESGTTE
-624 VKQGTQAI
+624 VQQGTQSI
-632 KDVGRQFADIM
+632 KEVGRQFADIM

-652 IDSFQEASERI
+652 IDSFQKASERI
-663 TEGTNKIVGAVDS
+663 TNGATKIVGAVDS
-676 IDEVSRETATHTET
+676 IDEVSRETAAHTQT

-709 HALAQMAVELQESTS
+709 NALAQMAVELQDSTS

>member
-1 MINCKKS
+1 MKIK
-8 ARLMIG
+8 
-14 TLCAMALAMP
+14 
-24 TLTSCEHKDLCFDHD
+24 
-39 VHSPKYD
+39 
-46 FRVVATYQQEWEL
+46 QQFAA
-59 NLNEKVW
+59 VT
-66 GSEAE
+66 
-71 WPEKYGMTYDGLRPA
+71 M
-86 IPAGLRM
+86 
-93 HVFSE
+93 
-98 SGVND
+98 
-103 MINMPAEGG
+103 
-112 VVGLQPG
+112 VVGLIMAITCGVGYYMAQSMLSHSVEQQLITLVEGRGNDLENWFATKTAMLNGTAAVLSKQPAEVI
-119 DHQLLFYNNDTEYIL
+119 DSTASIPFLDT
-134 FDDMYSFASAKA
+134 ASADKNILDITNGLESGNA
-146 TTRTRTRSTYMGNPF
+146 YSYLDGDLSGPDFDPRTRDWYKDVKS
-161 KNNDAKGEPTV
+161 AQKGIFTSAYV
-172 TMPDMLYGNFNEKY
+172 NKGGVMDGKMVVSYAMPLIDTNGNFIGALCE
-186 TSERTT
+186 
-192 EMPVMNV
+192 
-199 TMLNRNLDIDIDN
+199 DIDLDTLDKFVEEIN
-212 YVAFDFKA
+212 Y
-220 VAQAIDILGG
+220 
-230 VDIDIESEEE
+230 
-240 RKYLNDYVSY
+240 
-250 TSQYVGGSDEGQG
+250 EGQG

-295 IDDQMDKPTGFFPI
+295 IDDQMDKPTGFFPMK
-309 IRHGED
+309 RHGED
-315 MLFAYTTLEETGMIV
+315 MLFAYTTLEKTGLIV
-330 AFFVPVDYVFAPL
+330 AFFVPADYVFAPL
-343 NQLKLVYSIIFVLSM
+343 NKLKLVYGIIFVLSM

-368 ANKISNTVV
+368 ANRISNTVI

-383 LALADGDLSVADLAV
+383 LALADGNLSVADLAV
-398 QDSNEFGVLTTSFN
+398 QDSNEFGELTKSFN
-412 TMKEHLH
+412 TMKGHLH

-599 IQSKISSIQAD
+599 IQSKIASIQAD

-615 AAMESGTTE
+615 VAMESGTTE

-663 TEGTNKIVGAVDS
+663 TTGTNRIVGAVDS
-676 IDEVSRETATHTET
+676 IDEVSRETAAHTET

-724 KFKL
+724 KFKI

>member
-1 MINCKKS
+1 MKIK
-8 ARLMIG
+8 
-14 TLCAMALAMP
+14 
-24 TLTSCEHKDLCFDHD
+24 
-39 VHSPKYD
+39 
-46 FRVVATYQQEWEL
+46 QQFAA
-59 NLNEKVW
+59 VT
-66 GSEAE
+66 
-71 WPEKYGMTYDGLRPA
+71 M
-86 IPAGLRM
+86 
-93 HVFSE
+93 
-98 SGVND
+98 
-103 MINMPAEGG
+103 
-112 VVGLQPG
+112 VVGLIMAITCGVGYYMAQSMLSHSVEQQLITLVEGRGNDLENWFATKTAMLNGTAAVLSKQPAEVI
-119 DHQLLFYNNDTEYIL
+119 DSTASVPFLNT
-134 FDDMYSFASAKA
+134 ASADKNIFDITSGLESGNA
-146 TTRTRTRSTYMGNPF
+146 YSYLDGDLSGPDFDPRTRDWYKDVKS
-161 KNNDAKGEPTV
+161 AQKGIFTSAYV
-172 TMPDMLYGNFNEKY
+172 TKGDVMDGKMVVSYAMPLIDTNGNFIGALCEDI
-186 TSERTT
+186 
-192 EMPVMNV
+192 
-199 TMLNRNLDIDIDN
+199 NLDTLDKFVEEIN
-212 YVAFDFKA
+212 Y
-220 VAQAIDILGG
+220 
-230 VDIDIESEEE
+230 
-240 RKYLNDYVSY
+240 
-250 TSQYVGGSDEGQG
+250 EGQG

-599 IQSKISSIQAD
+599 IQSKIASIQAD

-615 AAMESGTTE
+615 VAMESGTTE

-652 IDSFQEASERI
+652 IDSFKTASDRI
-663 TEGTNKIVGAVDS
+663 ADGATRIVGAVDS
-676 IDEVSRETATHTET
+676 IDEVSRETAAHTET

-709 HALAQMAVELQESTS
+709 NALAQMAVELQESTS